1 LSYHPTHIGKEEIKM
16 SKNKVAIVT
25 AAGRGMGAAISRELK
40 SRGYQL
46 ALISPSGAAE
56 KLAHELSSVGVRGS
70 VSNPDDLSR
79 LVDLTMKTYGR
90 IDAVVNHTGHPPK
103 GELLKIS
110 DEDWSRGLDMMLLN
124 VVRMSRLVTP
134 IMQSLGSGAIV
145 NISTFATFE
154 PEEKFS
160 VSACI
165 RAGLSGF
172 AKIYADKY
180 ARDGI
185 RMNNIMPGFINSLPE
200 KEENRARIPM
210 GRYGTVNEISKT
222 AAFLLSDDASYITG
236 QSIWVD
242 GGITRHV

>member
-1 LSYHPTHIGKEEIKM
+1 MIESQ
-16 SKNKVAIVT
+16 VAIVT
-25 AAGRGMGAAISRELK
+25 AAGRGMGAAIARELK

-56 KLAHELSSVGVRGS
+56 NLAQELSGVGLNGS
-70 VSNPDDLSR
+70 VSDPDDLSR

-103 GELLKIS
+103 GELLQIS
-110 DEDWSRGLDMMLLN
+110 DEDWAHGLDMLLLN

-134 IMQSLGSGAIV
+134 IMLRLGGGAIV
-145 NISTFATFE
+145 NISTFAAFE

-165 RAGLSGF
+165 RAGLSSF
-172 AKIYADKY
+172 TKLYADKY
-180 ARDGI
+180 AQDGI
-185 RMNNIMPGFINSLPE
+185 RMNSILPGFIDSLPM

-210 GRYGTVNEISKT
+210 GRYGTVHEISKT
-222 AAFLLSDDASYITG
+222 AAFLVSDDASYITG
-236 QSIWVD
+236 QSIRVD